1 MEKKLGKYLTTLLVI
16 ILVGLALSRLSTL
29 REGSLPTTHRSR
41 IMMDTVVSIR
51 IYKGDG
57 PDQMEGI
64 VEAAFA
70 EMERLE
76 GLLSGWL
83 STSEISR
90 INDAA
95 GGKSLSVSPDTWRVI
110 LGTQELSRQ
119 TEGAFHIT
127 IGAVMRLWDFQS
139 PEAQVP
145 DETAIQ
151 RSLLLVEPQ
160 QLLLDSVHV
169 KVGLRKRGAA
179 IDLGGAAKGYAVDR
193 AIEILKER
201 GVKAAMVDAGG
212 DIGLLGSKT
221 GGEAWKI
228 GIRHPRLPGEII
240 EILQVDSGAVATSGD
255 YERYFLQDNIRYHH
269 ILDPGTGMPARGTV
283 SVTILA
289 QTALEA
295 DVLATAVFVLGPE
308 KGLSLIERL
317 GGVEGII
324 YAEEPEGL
332 HRWASSGCPP
342 STRKD
347 TSSKPHSSSRRS
359 S

>member
-1 MEKKLGKYLTTLLVI
+1 LEKKLGKYLTTLLVI
-16 ILVGLALSRLSTL
+16 ILVGLALSRLSNL
-29 REGSLPTTHRSR
+29 REGSLPTAHRSR
-41 IMMDTVVSIR
+41 IMMDTVVSVR

-57 PDQMEGI
+57 PDQVDEFA
-64 VEAAFA
+64 EAAFA

-76 GLLSGWL
+76 GMLSAWV
-83 STSEISR
+83 STSDINR

-95 GGKSLSVSPDTWRVI
+95 GGKPITVSPDTWQVI
-110 LGTQELSRQ
+110 LYTQELSRQ
-119 TEGAFHIT
+119 TEGAFDIT

-151 RSLLLVEPQ
+151 RSLLLVEPH
-160 QLLLDSVHV
+160 QLLLDTVNV
-169 KVGLRKRGAA
+169 KVGLRRRGAA
-179 IDLGGAAKGYAVDR
+179 VDLGGAAKGYAVDR
-193 AIEILKER
+193 AIAILKEH

-212 DIGLLGSKT
+212 DIGLLGRKS

-255 YERYFLQDNIRYHH
+255 YERFFLQDNVRYHH
-269 ILDPGTGMPARGTV
+269 ILDPGTGMPARGAV
-283 SVTILA
+283 SATILA
-289 QTALEA
+289 KTALEA

-308 KGLSLIERL
+308 KGLGLIERL

-324 YAEEPEGL
+324 YAEGPEGL
-332 HRWASSGCPP
+332 QRWASSGCP
-342 STRKD
+342 
-347 TSSKPHSSSRRS
+347 
-359 S
+359 